1 MSLCLFLRAHTT
13 LLPSDCRLNEHTA
26 LHVRGALTTGGASSA
41 SEYELRDPV
50 VNVVVVESSRV
61 MARAVANLLAQRG
74 HEAALFTDST
84 QALAHVRAHEDV
96 DAVLTGL
103 ETSPLDGFETC
114 WALRLIANA
123 GRPLYVIAM
132 SSLAHTRS
140 LSEVLDAGADDF
152 ISKPLIAEELH
163 ARLRAAERMT
173 RMQRALW
180 HQALKDPLSGL
191 LNRRA
196 FLERVA
202 HWSQDSELPGSIG
215 LILADLDHFKQI
227 NDCHGHACGDEAI
240 RRVGAVCQD
249 CAQGYDGVAARFG
262 GEEFILALPGRS
274 AGNCASIAQSLRRN
288 VAAVTFCSGSGATIT
303 LSGSFGVAV
312 INQGEAVDNAIKR
325 ADEALYAAKAGGRNR
340 VCVKDGDLIDA
351 APEAAPFTESA

>member
-1 MSLCLFLRAHTT
+1 MK
-13 LLPSDCRLNEHTA
+13 
-26 LHVRGALTTGGASSA
+26 
-41 SEYELRDPV
+41 
-50 VNVVVVESSRV
+50 VVVVESSRV
-61 MARAVANLLAQRG
+61 MARGVASLLAQRG
-74 HEAALFTDST
+74 HEAVLFTDSAG
-84 QALAHVRAHEDV
+84 ALAHVRAHEDV

-103 ETSPLDGFETC
+103 ETTPLDGFETC

-180 HQALKDPLSGL
+180 RQALSDSLSGL

-196 FLERVA
+196 FFDRVR
-202 HWSQDSELPGSIG
+202 HWVQDFSRPASIG
-215 LILADLDHFKQI
+215 LILADLDHFKRI

-240 RRVGAVCQD
+240 RRVGAICKD
-249 CAQGYDGVAARFG
+249 CARDHAGAAARFG
-262 GEEFILALPGRS
+262 GEEFILALPHRDLAESTTVAQGLR
-274 AGNCASIAQSLRRN
+274 GSIAATRFDNGCGST
-288 VAAVTFCSGSGATIT
+288 VA
-303 LSGSFGVAV
+303 LSGSFGVAALHP
-312 INQGEAVDNAIKR
+312 GEAIETAIKR
-325 ADEALYAAKAGGRNR
+325 ADDALYAAKAGGRNR
-340 VCVKDGDLIDA
+340 VCVETVHHDSV
-351 APEAAPFTESA
+351 APRRQMIAG

>member
-1 MSLCLFLRAHTT
+1 
-13 LLPSDCRLNEHTA
+13 
-26 LHVRGALTTGGASSA
+26 
-41 SEYELRDPV
+41 

-61 MARAVANLLAQRG
+61 MARGVANLLAQRG
-74 HEAALFTDST
+74 HASALFTDSVE
-84 QALAHVRAHEDV
+84 ALAHVRANEDV

-103 ETSPLDGFETC
+103 ETTPLDGFETC

-180 HQALKDPLSGL
+180 HQALSDPLSGL

-196 FLERVA
+196 FLERVT
-202 HWSQDSELPGSIG
+202 HWAQDTTRPGSIG

-227 NDCHGHACGDEAI
+227 NDRHGHACGDEAI
-240 RRVGAVCQD
+240 RRVGAVCHD
-249 CAQGYDGVAARFG
+249 CAQSHAGAAARFG
-262 GEEFILALPGRS
+262 GEEFILALPHRNAGES
-274 AGNCASIAQSLRRN
+274 AAIAQTLRRN
-288 VAAVTFCSGSGATIT
+288 IAATSFNAGSGAFVAI
-303 LSGSFGVAV
+303 SASFGVAALYP
-312 INQGEAVDNAIKR
+312 GEAVEIAIKR
-325 ADEALYAAKAGGRNR
+325 ADDALYAAKAGGRNR
-340 VCVKDGDLIDA
+340 VCLGDVAEADGPREKQFA
-351 APEAAPFTESA
+351 G